1 MKKLYWKPTRTSWY
15 IHISIAIISICFI
28 ASVETFQVK
37 VKKRNYRDKIKAAKL
52 MKNAMGMIKKYRIS
66 NIGPVDPESDPLD
79 SGMVGYLVSSITSN
93 SGDHDAKLA
102 TLNPNWAAVMISL
115 FKKASVKKGDTIA
128 IGLSGSF
135 PAFNIAVLS
144 ACEVMELKPIVISS
158 ASASTWGGNI
168 PELSWLDMEKLLFES
183 RIISNRSVAAS
194 MGGGKDRGIGMS
206 KKGRELLK
214 EIISRNGM
222 EYIDEKQEKE
232 NLDKRMSIYME
243 HSDEEMIKAFV
254 NVGGGTISVGTK
266 IGKKLFKSG
275 LNLHPP
281 YKALQIDSVM
291 TRFAKEGVPV
301 IHISGIRK
309 LAEKYKMPFELKS
322 IPRPGDG
329 ALFSSFEYNMTLVYI
344 SLIVIIGLLVFLVK
358 MGFGSRIFSGRLKKE
373 KGGNEPM
380 V

>member
-15 IHISIAIISICFI
+15 IHIMIAIVSICLI
-28 ASVETFQVK
+28 ASVEIFQLK
-37 VKKRNYRDKIKAAKL
+37 VKKKNYREKIKAAKL
-52 MKNAMGMIKKYRIS
+52 MKNSMGVIKKYRIS
-66 NIGPVDPESDPLD
+66 NIGPIDPEADPLD

-102 TLNPNWAAVMISL
+102 TLNSNWAAVMISL

-128 IGLSGSF
+128 VGLSGSF

-144 ACEVMELKPIVISS
+144 ACEVMELKPIIISS
-158 ASASTWGGNI
+158 ASASTWGANI

-183 RIISNRSVAAS
+183 RFISNRSVAAS

-243 HSDEEMIKAFV
+243 HSGEEEIKAFV

-266 IGKKLFKSG
+266 IGKKLFRSG

-329 ALFSSFEYNMTLVYI
+329 SLFSSFEYNMTLVTI

-358 MGFGSRIFSGRLKKE
+358 MGFGSRMFSGRLKKE
-373 KGGNEPM
+373 RGGNEPM

>member
-15 IHISIAIISICFI
+15 IHIMIAIVSICLI
-28 ASVETFQVK
+28 ASVEIFQVK
-37 VKKRNYRDKIKAAKL
+37 VKKKNYREKIKAAKL
-52 MKNAMGMIKKYRIS
+52 MKNSMGVIKKYRIS
-66 NIGPVDPESDPLD
+66 NIGPIDPEADPLD

-102 TLNPNWAAVMISL
+102 TLNSNWAAVMISL

-128 IGLSGSF
+128 VGLSGSF

-144 ACEVMELKPIVISS
+144 ACEVMELKPIIISS
-158 ASASTWGGNI
+158 ASASTWGANI

-183 RIISNRSVAAS
+183 RFISNRSVAAS

-243 HSDEEMIKAFV
+243 HSGEEEIKAFV

-266 IGKKLFKSG
+266 IGKKLFRSG

-329 ALFSSFEYNMTLVYI
+329 SLFSSFEYNMTLVTI

-358 MGFGSRIFSGRLKKE
+358 MGFGSRMFSGRLKKE
-373 KGGNEPM
+373 RGGNEPM

>member
-15 IHISIAIISICFI
+15 VHIVIAIVSICMM
-28 ASVETFQVK
+28 ASVEIFQVK
-37 VKKRNYRDKIKAAKL
+37 VKKRHYREKIKAAKL
-52 MKNAMGMIKKYRIS
+52 MRNAMNIIKKYRVDNIS
-66 NIGPVDPESDPLD
+66 PVDLEADPLD
-79 SGMVGYLVSSITSN
+79 SGMVGYLVSPITSN
-93 SGDHDAKLA
+93 TGDHDAKLA

-115 FKKASVKKGDTIA
+115 FKKAGVQDGDTVA
-128 IGLSGSF
+128 VGLSGSF

-144 ACEVMELKPIVISS
+144 ACEVMSLKPIVISS
-158 ASASTWGGNI
+158 ASASTWGANI
-168 PELSWLDMEKLLFES
+168 PKLSWLDMERLLFES
-183 RIISNRSVAAS
+183 RIITKRSVAAS
-194 MGGGKDRGIGMS
+194 IGGGKDRGIGMS
-206 KKGRELLK
+206 KEGREMLK
-214 EIISRNGM
+214 EIISRNNM
-222 EYIDEKQEKE
+222 EFIDAKGETE

-243 HSDEEMIKAFV
+243 NSGDEEIKAFV

-275 LNLHPP
+275 LNTHPP

-291 TRFAKEGVPV
+291 TRFAKEGIPV

-309 LAEKYKMPFELKS
+309 LAEKYKMPYDLKS
-322 IPRPGDG
+322 IPRPGEG

-344 SLIVIIGLLVFLVK
+344 SLLIIIGLLIFLVK